1 MQTADGDD
9 YFMKSSEEEFLIK
22 IEKKN
27 VLLELLAVKTRK
39 KPTHYYIS

>member
-9 YFMKSSEEEFLIK
+9 YFMKSSGEEFLIK
-22 IEKKN
+22 IEKN

>member
-9 YFMKSSEEEFLIK
+9 YFMKSSLIK
-22 IEKKN
+22 IEKN